1 MPHHPRVSIPSY
13 AKHII
18 QRGNNCQPIFA
29 CDEDIKA
36 YAYWLRE
43 YAEKFEVSIHAWVFM
58 TNHVHLLCRS
68 SNTIDTSKMMQSL
81 GRQYVRYFNYINILF
96 KSRC

>member
-1 MPHHPRVSIPSY
+1 MPRRPRVSIPGY
-13 AKHII
+13 AEHII
-18 QRGNNCQPIFA
+18 QRGNSRQPIFA

-58 TNHVHLLCRS
+58 TNHVHLLCTP
-68 SNTIDTSKMMQSL
+68 SNTSCVSKMMQSL
-81 GRQYVRYFNYINILF
+81 GRQGKRMNII
-96 KSRC
+96 